1 MVIGEYFTKW
11 KEAFA
16 IENHTALTV
25 ADRLVNEF
33 ICKYGCPEQIHT
45 DQGRE
50 FESDLF
56 KTVCHK
62 QGVHKTRT
70 TPYRPQYDGMVERFN
85 RTLKQMLSIFTNE
98 NPQDWDDLLLLLMMA
113 YRATEHKSTGCS
125 PNLMMFGRENSFPID
140 LMAGLPP
147 DMKDEMCEIQYVEW
161 LKQSMENVFQFARD
175 KLGSAA
181 KRQKR
186 NYDAHSKSRQIT
198 QGEWVWRWYPPEANK
213 KLGLVFSCGRC
224 VQVRL

>member
-1 MVIGEYFTKW
+1 MRNDIVRWCNSCELCARSKPGPGLGRNELQQFNITEHLQFNAIDIFGPLPVTNNGNQYIMVIGDYFTKW

-16 IENHTALTV
+16 IENHTALTI
-25 ADRLVNEF
+25 ADRLFHEF

-62 QGVHKTRT
+62 LGVHKTRT
-70 TPYRPQYDGMVERFN
+70 TPYGPQSDG
-85 RTLKQMLSIFTNE
+85 MLSIFTNE
-98 NPQDWDDLLLLLMMA
+98 NPQDWDNLLHLLIMA

-125 PNLMMFGRENSFPID
+125 PNLMMFGRGNSFPID

-147 DMKDEMCEIQYVEW
+147 NMKDEMCEIQYVEW
-161 LKQSMENVFQFARD
+161 LKQSMENVF
-175 KLGSAA
+175 
-181 KRQKR
+181 
-186 NYDAHSKSRQIT
+186 
-198 QGEWVWRWYPPEANK
+198 
-213 KLGLVFSCGRC
+213 
-224 VQVRL
+224 

>member
-1 MVIGEYFTKW
+1 MVIGDYFTKW

-16 IENHTALTV
+16 IENHTALT
-25 ADRLVNEF
+25 DRLVNEF
-33 ICKYGCPEQIHT
+33 ICEYGCPEQIHT

-62 QGVHKTRT
+62 LGVHKTRT
-70 TPYRPQYDGMVERFN
+70 TPYRPQSDGMVERFN
-85 RTLKQMLSIFTNE
+85 RTLKRMLSIFTNE
-98 NPQDWDDLLLLLMMA
+98 NPQDWDDLLPLLMMA

-125 PNLMMFGRENSFPID
+125 PNLMMFCRENSFPID

-147 DMKDEMCEIQYVEW
+147 DRKDEMCEIQYVEW
-161 LKQSMENVFQFARD
+161 LKQSIENVFQFARD

-186 NYDAHSKSRQIT
+186 NYDVHSKCRQIT
-198 QGEWVWRWYPPEANK
+198 QGEWVWRWYPPEAK
-213 KLGLVFSCGRC
+213 QKLGLGWVGPYL
-224 VQVRL
+224 VV

>member
-1 MVIGEYFTKW
+1 MVIGDYFTKW

-62 QGVHKTRT
+62 LGVHKTRT
-70 TPYRPQYDGMVERFN
+70 TPYRPHSDGMVERFI

-98 NPQDWDDLLLLLMMA
+98 DPQDWDDLLPLLLMA
-113 YRATEHKSTGCS
+113 YRATENKSTGCS
-125 PNLMMFGRENSFPID
+125 PNSVMFGRENSFPID

-147 DMKDEMCEIQYVEW
+147 KRRDEMCEIQYVEW
-161 LKQSMENVFQFARD
+161 LKQSMENVFHFARD
-175 KLGSAA
+175 KLGSTA
-181 KRQKR
+181 KGQNAIMMPILRADKLLKGNGFGGGTLQ
-186 NYDAHSKSRQIT
+186 RQIKNLD
-198 QGEWVWRWYPPEANK
+198 WD
-213 KLGLVFSCGRC
+213 GLV
-224 VQVRL
+224 LI